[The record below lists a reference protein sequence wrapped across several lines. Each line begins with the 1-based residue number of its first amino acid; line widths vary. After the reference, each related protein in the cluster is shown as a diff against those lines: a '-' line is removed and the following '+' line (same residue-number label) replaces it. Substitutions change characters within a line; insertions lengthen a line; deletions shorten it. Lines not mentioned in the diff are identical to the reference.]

1 MQTADNALPEEFQN
15 FQIFSKKWCLKTER
29 ERYLAR
35 AHAPYHELVELYD
48 AMIPELSKIIVYL
61 NQFPLNSMPETAKN
75 LMNLTFSLMEA
86 THAVELWRQS
96 DVPNA
101 FAPERIDINLPGEIV
116 L

>member
-1 MQTADNALPEEFQN
+1 MQTVNKTLPEEFQK
-15 FQIFSKKWCLKTER
+15 FQIFCDKWCLKTER

-35 AHAPYHELVELYD
+35 AHAPYSELVELYD
-48 AMIPELSKIIVYL
+48 AMIPELSRIITYL
-61 NQFPLNSMPETAKN
+61 NQFPLNSMPESAKN

-86 THAVELWRQS
+86 THAVELWKQS
-96 DVPNA
+96 DVPDA